1 MKRIQYPVLL
11 IAAVFAG
18 VTLSSSGCR
27 KKKDTIAQIY
37 VRDATSSPV
46 GGANVRLF
54 GQSTDPDNSNAVN
67 LDMNATTD
75 GSGMASFNFNDVY
88 QLGQSG
94 VVVANIEATFNG
106 ADGEGMIKVVQEETS
121 EETVFIQ

>member
-1 MKRIQYPVLL
+1 MKRIPYPVMLV
-11 IAAVFAG
+11 AVVFTG
-18 VTLSSSGCR
+18 MMLSSSGCR
-27 KKKDTIAQIY
+27 KKEDTIAQIY
-37 VRDATSSPV
+37 VKDDTSSPV
-46 GGANVRLF
+46 SGANVHLY
-54 GQSTDPDNSNAVN
+54 GQGTDGSSSAVT

-94 VVVANIEATFNG
+94 VVVANIEATFG
-106 ADGEGMIKVVQEETS
+106 AAEGEGIIKVVQEETS